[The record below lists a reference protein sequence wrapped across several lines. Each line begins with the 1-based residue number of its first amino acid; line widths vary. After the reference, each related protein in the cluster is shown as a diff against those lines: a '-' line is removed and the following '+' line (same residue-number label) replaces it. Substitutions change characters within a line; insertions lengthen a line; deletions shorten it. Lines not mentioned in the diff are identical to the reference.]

1 LTILDFLIVDS
12 LLIGDWRLLI
22 AFDVRGSTGHRSI
35 SIVNKSRINIQH
47 SSTIQQSKI
56 KDPQI
61 E

>member
-1 LTILDFLIVDS
+1 LIVDS